1 MESQHKEIAIR
12 IMDELCD
19 HPITST
25 FLDPV
30 PTGEDAPA
38 KYFEIIKKPIDLGTI
53 KKNLGDGKYATL
65 QEWISDVELVWKNA
79 ETYNEPGSAVA
90 VNAGEGRRIFEKLS
104 RRTSKY
110 LMGAWCSEAYRLK
123 RKITEIIQNP
133 PQGKVKNVTQ
143 NANNSKQQKHN
154 ISLFSEN
161 DMVNFV
167 KASEMLKEDV
177 YQREML
183 KIIDDNQPE
192 VDNMEEHVEIDITKL
207 NLTTLH
213 ALQDYMKTTLEHT
226 GRKYPE

>member
-1 MESQHKEIAIR
+1 
-12 IMDELCD
+12 
-19 HPITST
+19 
-25 FLDPV
+25 
-30 PTGEDAPA
+30 
-38 KYFEIIKKPIDLGTI
+38 
-53 KKNLGDGKYATL
+53 
-65 QEWISDVELVWKNA
+65 
-79 ETYNEPGSAVA
+79 
-90 VNAGEGRRIFEKLS
+90 
-104 RRTSKY
+104 
-110 LMGAWCSEAYRLK
+110 MGAWCSEAYRLK